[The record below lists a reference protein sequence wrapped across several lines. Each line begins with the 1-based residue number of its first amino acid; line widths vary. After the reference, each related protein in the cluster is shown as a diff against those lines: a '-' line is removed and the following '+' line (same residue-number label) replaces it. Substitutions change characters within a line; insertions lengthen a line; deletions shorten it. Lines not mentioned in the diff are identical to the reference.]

1 MRIEYAGEFDVLL
14 LARFYEPV
22 FHALF
27 SSMPSG
33 TDSLNELGVAS
44 VSESRQGIV
53 HVYAYLQLANA
64 KSF

>member
-22 FHALF
+22 FYALF

-33 TDSLNELGVAS
+33 TDSLNEFGVAP
-44 VSESRQGIV
+44 VPESQQGFV

-64 KSF
+64 KAL